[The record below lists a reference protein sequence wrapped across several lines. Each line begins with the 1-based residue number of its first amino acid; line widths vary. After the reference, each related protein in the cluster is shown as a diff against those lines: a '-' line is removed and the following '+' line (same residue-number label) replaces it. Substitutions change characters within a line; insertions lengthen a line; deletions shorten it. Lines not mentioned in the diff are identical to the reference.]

1 MKLYNPIVGGTRIME
16 EVFSID
22 IDEQKEVEDKD
33 GKELMKK
40 YPFLANMDAE
50 EQQPDGIGNVREIE
64 LQNSQYSYRDS
75 SRLIDSIKEQA
86 VETRKTI
93 KASRVDELCEKL
105 DKLVNISKSIAK
117 KEHFVIMELKKSN
130 RNIFQKIR
138 DKFKK

>member
-117 KEHFVIMELKKSN
+117 KEHFVIME
-130 RNIFQKIR
+130 
-138 DKFKK
+138 